1 MKHRDWG
8 QYLPFN
14 RKGASTVEYVMI
26 LAAILVS
33 ALLLSNFMAND
44 GQAMIKDKIM
54 AIINGDLT
62 GDTANGGGTDSQSG
76 NDAKQP
82 SSDIPQPKELATS
95 PNVKPKKEQGKT
107 QKYDRKKAVDYARKW
122 SHKINT
128 DKYEEMGETV
138 DCANFVSQCLVESG
152 FEMNDDWKYKK
163 GFTIPLLDW
172 TIGSDY
178 EHTWTVAHD
187 QFKYFSNK
195 KNGYSEGDP
204 IKITSPK
211 QLRELEKKG
220 IIKEGDLLYWDW
232 EGDKKINHATI
243 ITDTKDGELKFSG
256 HSNSRRDTNVYDTFE
271 NVRDDQETKD
281 TVIYIVR
288 MKDRVPAKGG
298 KR

>member
-1 MKHRDWG
+1 MKHREWG
-8 QYLPFN
+8 KNLLFN

-33 ALLLSNFMAND
+33 AVLLTNFMAND
-44 GQAMIKDKIM
+44 GQVMIKDKII

-62 GDTANGGGTDSQSG
+62 GANGGGTDSQSG
-76 NDAKQP
+76 NEGNLP
-82 SSDIPQPKELATS
+82 LSDIPQPIEQTNS
-95 PNVKPKKEQGKT
+95 QNVKPKKEQVNT
-107 QKYDRKKAVDYARKW
+107 QEYDREKAVDYARKW

-128 DKYEEMGETV
+128 DKYEEMGEMV
-138 DCANFVSQCLVESG
+138 DCANFVSQCLVASG
-152 FEMNDDWKYKK
+152 FEMNDDWNYKK

-195 KNGYSEGDP
+195 KNGYSKGDP

-220 IIKEGDLLYWDW
+220 IVKEGDLLYWDW

-243 ITDTKDGELKFSG
+243 ITNTKNGKLAFSG
-256 HSNSRRDTNVYDTFE
+256 HSNFRRDARVSKTYEKVLDKPESKN
-271 NVRDDQETKD
+271 

-288 MKDRVPAKGG
+288 LKDRIPKKGE
-298 KR
+298 K

>member
-1 MKHRDWG
+1 MKHREWEKN
-8 QYLPFN
+8 LLFN

-33 ALLLSNFMAND
+33 AVLLTNFMAND
-44 GQAMIKDKIM
+44 GQVMIKDKII

-62 GDTANGGGTDSQSG
+62 GANGGGTDSQSG
-76 NDAKQP
+76 NEGNLP
-82 SSDIPQPKELATS
+82 PSDIPQPIEQTNS
-95 PNVKPKKEQGKT
+95 QNVKPKKEQVNT
-107 QKYDRKKAVDYARKW
+107 QEYDREKAVDYARKW

-128 DKYEEMGETV
+128 DKYEEMGEMV
-138 DCANFVSQCLVESG
+138 DCANFVSQCLVASG
-152 FEMNDDWKYKK
+152 FEMNDDWNYKK

-195 KNGYSEGDP
+195 KNGYSKGDP

-220 IIKEGDLLYWDW
+220 IVKEGDLLYWDW

-243 ITDTKDGELKFSG
+243 ITDTMNGELKYSG
-256 HSNSRRDTNVYDTFE
+256 HSNPRRDKKLKESFKTAKNDNKQATM
-271 NVRDDQETKD
+271 
-281 TVIYIVR
+281 YIVR
-288 MKDRVPAKGG
+288 LKDEISVQGG
-298 KR
+298 E

>member
-1 MKHRDWG
+1 MKHREWG
-8 QYLPFN
+8 KNLLFN

-33 ALLLSNFMAND
+33 AVLLTNFMAND
-44 GQAMIKDKIM
+44 GQVMIKDKII

-62 GDTANGGGTDSQSG
+62 SANGGGTDSQSG
-76 NDAKQP
+76 NEGNLP
-82 SSDIPQPKELATS
+82 LSDIPQPIEQTNS
-95 PNVKPKKEQGKT
+95 QNVKPKKEQVNT
-107 QKYDRKKAVDYARKW
+107 QEYDREKAVDYARKW

-128 DKYEEMGETV
+128 DKYEEMGEMV
-138 DCANFVSQCLVESG
+138 DCANFVSQCLVASG
-152 FEMNDDWKYKK
+152 FEMNDDWNYKK

-195 KNGYSEGDP
+195 KNGYSKGDP

-220 IIKEGDLLYWDW
+220 IVKEGDLLYWDW

-243 ITDTKDGELKFSG
+243 ITDTKKWEIGFFRPFQL
-256 HSNSRRDTNVYDTFE
+256 
-271 NVRDDQETKD
+271 QERCT
-281 TVIYIVR
+281 
-288 MKDRVPAKGG
+288 G
-298 KR
+298 K